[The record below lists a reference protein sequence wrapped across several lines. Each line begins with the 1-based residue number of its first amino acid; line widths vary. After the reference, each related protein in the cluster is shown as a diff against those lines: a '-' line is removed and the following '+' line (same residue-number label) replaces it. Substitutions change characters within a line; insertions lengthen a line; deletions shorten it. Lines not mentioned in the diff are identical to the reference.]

1 MDSVAT
7 IKSRYGQI
15 RTLWKVSDNVYHLK
29 GESYYTRSSYG
40 PDSSM
45 IDFEGGPCICSGQK
59 LSPQFEIEDQREIV
73 SVQWIDAEIPTAEIV
88 MSCNTQH

>member
-1 MDSVAT
+1 
-7 IKSRYGQI
+7 
-15 RTLWKVSDNVYHLK
+15 
-29 GESYYTRSSYG
+29 
-40 PDSSM
+40 M